1 MFNISYFELQKYCD
15 CADEFSQT
23 NADDLFSDFYAA
35 NCSITTE
42 AILCSEKTTFQSF
55 TSTCRQ
61 YQNRYKR
68 DVNEMDFEHQIEK
81 RSVDSDDI
89 IEVAP
94 LTIDPNFDP
103 NVIPPVHNY
112 IHKIYTYL
120 DFIIDNI
127 EKESIVMRI
136 YTFFVIF
143 QYHRMIH

>member
-15 CADEFSQT
+15 CAEEFSGT
-23 NADDLFSDFYAA
+23 NSSDLFSDFYAA

-42 AILCSEKTTFQSF
+42 AILCSEKKTTFQSF

-103 NVIPPVHNY
+103 NVIPPVHVHKY
-112 IHKIYTYL
+112 IHEIY
-120 DFIIDNI
+120 I
-127 EKESIVMRI
+127 S
-136 YTFFVIF
+136 
-143 QYHRMIH
+143 